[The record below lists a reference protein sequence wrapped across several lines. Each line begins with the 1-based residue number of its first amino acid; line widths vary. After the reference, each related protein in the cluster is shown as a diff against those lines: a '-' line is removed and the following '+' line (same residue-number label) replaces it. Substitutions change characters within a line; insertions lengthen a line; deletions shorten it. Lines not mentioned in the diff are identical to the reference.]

1 MRCIDTSNELIKI
14 VHATSNRYSNSE
26 ITVTYLPATGSWHWE
41 IEFTVRLQF
50 DGEERNEK
58 AALVKAKKQIDKLLG
73 DIV

>member
-1 MRCIDTSNELIKI
+1 MNAGNVVKL
-14 VHATSNRYSNSE
+14 E
-26 ITVTYLPATGSWHWE
+26 IEPKTVRETYRKHQVTVKYLPATSTWHWE
-41 IEFTVRLQF
+41 IEFTARLQF